1 MTTINLLSSRPTPSF
16 AAPAQPVYEPA
27 PNASSAL
34 VRSLTATQAEAI
46 NEALSNSLSENS
58 RRSYASCL
66 RQFTAWCLMQEGIDT
81 DDKATMF
88 SPLVVTTYLVM
99 LSGHASPKTVEVAR
113 AAILNAAGPY
123 KAALSAS
130 EPLKQALR
138 GCRRAARGYVASKA
152 PALSREDIL
161 KAAQAVA
168 VLSTVAAAR
177 DHAIYTLGLSGALRS
192 SDLVNLIW
200 SDVTFVEEGIELR
213 IRFSKSSLNECTLPI
228 ASLSETAQNQVLSA
242 VKSVKK
248 YMHLVEVFE
257 GKQADDSPLFRSV
270 RKGGYA
276 LGGAL
281 SPSAITPILR
291 NLLRAGGVENP
302 EQYSSH
308 SLRSTAA
315 TTASRQGFS
324 LDSIM
329 RLARWETPSV
339 ALGYFRHEKW
349 ENPASAW
356 LGAE

>member
-1 MTTINLLSSRPTPSF
+1 M
-16 AAPAQPVYEPA
+16 
-27 PNASSAL
+27 
-34 VRSLTATQAEAI
+34 
-46 NEALSNSLSENS
+46 
-58 RRSYASCL
+58 
-66 RQFTAWCLMQEGIDT
+66 RQFTAWCLVEGKDT

-88 SPLVVTTYLVM
+88 SPLVVTTYLVTI
-99 LSGHASPKTVEVAR
+99 SATASPKTVGVAH

-161 KAAQAVA
+161 KGAQAVA
-168 VLSTVAAAR
+168 ALSTVASAR
-177 DHAIYTLGLSGALRS
+177 DHAIFTLGLAAGLRS

-200 SDVTFVEEGIELR
+200 SDVTFVEEGVELR
-213 IRFSKSSLNECTLPI
+213 IRFSKTSLSECTLPI
-228 ASLSETAQNQVLSA
+228 ASLSDTPQNDVLDP
-242 VKSVKK
+242 VKAVKK
-248 YMHLVEVFE
+248 YMRLVEVFE
-257 GKQADDSPLFRSV
+257 GKQPDDSALFRSV

-281 SPSAITPILR
+281 APAAITPILR
-291 NLLRAGGVENP
+291 SLLKRGGVENP
-302 EQYSSH
+302 ETYSSH
-308 SLRSTAA
+308 SLRSTMA

-329 RLARWETPSV
+329 RLGRWETPSV
-339 ALGYFRHEKW
+339 ALGYFRHQQW
-349 ENPASAW
+349 DNPASAW